1 MPGRKY
7 IDLTPKELLARQF
20 IVWGLGFSFLP
31 PLLTSCHFGNYLCQ
45 TSWHGDV
52 SPLVTLWSLFPWM
65 LPVAVAAVGG
75 LGLVALG
82 AMLLAISDTAV
93 EPLQSVAFQLCAG
106 GLFAILLVGGFGYF
120 IWDAALPGFYRAE
133 AASARNAWLLSQAVF
148 LGVYVTGAALA
159 FIGAWRPLTVNSAV
173 V

>member
-7 IDLTPKELLARQF
+7 VDLRPRELLARQH
-20 IVWGLGFSFLP
+20 IVWGLGLSFVP

-45 TSWHGDV
+45 TSWHGDA
-52 SPLVTLWSLFPWM
+52 SPLLTMWSLFPWM
-65 LPVAVAAVGG
+65 MPVAVAAVGG
-75 LGLVALG
+75 LGLIALG

-93 EPLQSVAFQLCAG
+93 EPLQSVAFRLCAG
-106 GLFAILLVGGFGYF
+106 SLFAILLVGGFGYF
-120 IWDAALPGFYRAE
+120 IWEAALPGFYHAQ

-148 LGVYVTGAALA
+148 LGVFVIGAALA
-159 FIGAWRPLTVNSAV
+159 FIGACRPLTINSAV